1 MNREE
6 WAILETV
13 EQVLR
18 AFLQATKVISG
29 QQYSTVGLAFF
40 AISHLREYLEEQKE
54 IDTPQLNHLKRLLL
68 RQFKK
73 YFEDDADQLDM
84 LKVKTTLLSLPT
96 NES

>member
-1 MNREE
+1 M
-6 WAILETV
+6 LETV

-18 AFLQATKVISG
+18 AFLQATKVISS

-40 AISHLREYLEEQKE
+40 AISHLKEYLEEQKE
-54 IDTPQLNHLKRLLL
+54 TDTPQLNHLKRLLL

-84 LKVKTTLLSLPT
+84 LKVKTTLLTLPT
-96 NES
+96 NQS